1 MMLSNFK
8 EWQAFTFKGK
18 RFLALISKDGS
29 NAHIYDANFNRYGSF
44 FSVKNFKTF
53 YIKHGEKLNL
63 DVPDTFKI
71 EEPQQ

>member
-29 NAHIYDANFNRYGSF
+29 NAHVYNATFNRYGSF
-44 FSVKNFKTF
+44 FSVKNFKAF
-53 YIKHGEKLNL
+53 YLKHGEKLNM
-63 DVPDTFKI
+63 DTFKL